1 MVAVSISVALYRIFV
16 VFLCLLLAHRISAV
30 QFEYML
36 LDRVHD
42 NDIHALVTV
51 LVQLDMVSDREFQIY
66 FGLHQ
71 IILSQER
78 CHSKKIL

>member
-1 MVAVSISVALYRIFV
+1 MVDVSVSIALYRIFV

-36 LDRVHD
+36 LDRVYD
-42 NDIHALVTV
+42 SDILALVTV
-51 LVQLDMVSDREFQIY
+51 LVQLDLISDREFQTYI
-66 FGLHQ
+66 GLHQ
-71 IILSQER
+71 TILSQER